1 MSKVLYLD
9 ANFNKIF
16 KNFKNSYLVQSE
28 TQYLPFRISLQN
40 ALKFNIKVISKRGI
54 SKNGIRIYK
63 KFRERN
69 ENRNKISRDLFN
81 KYYFKYI
88 AKNKNKVNKFY
99 IQQNRNFFGKDTYQQ
114 IFKNKKKAKL
124 FLQNLTYVNS

>member
-114 IFKNKKKAKL
+114 IFKNKQKIKL
-124 FLQNLTYVNS
+124 FLQNLNYVNS